1 MYDMICT
8 PRPPTYGKN
17 SMQHILL
24 FKSIPVFEQL
34 QDQNGQYVIAAE
46 FRHGVVAADFV
57 RYKIDHSV
65 FSLPLTCTLFSML
78 SDRDPSARCRQQ
90 LPPHYQDPVR
100 EEGARHVSR
109 WIRQVHHGASF
120 IHPTIVAGED
130 CIAGEG
136 GEGVDAEKGGRTPPF
151 IRI

>member
-1 MYDMICT
+1 MYVDMICT

-57 RYKIDHSV
+57 RYKIDHSDSDSLCV
-65 FSLPLTCTLFSML
+65 F
-78 SDRDPSARCRQQ
+78 
-90 LPPHYQDPVR
+90 
-100 EEGARHVSR
+100 
-109 WIRQVHHGASF
+109 
-120 IHPTIVAGED
+120 
-130 CIAGEG
+130 IAIDLYAFF
-136 GEGVDAEKGGRTPPF
+136 DAF
-151 IRI
+151 